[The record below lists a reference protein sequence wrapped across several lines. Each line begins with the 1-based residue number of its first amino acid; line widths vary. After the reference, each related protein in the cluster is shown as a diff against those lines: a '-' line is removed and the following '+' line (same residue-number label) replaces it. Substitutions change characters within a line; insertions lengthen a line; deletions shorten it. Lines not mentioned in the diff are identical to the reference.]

1 MRNRSQRD
9 KRRMDTNAGNVQKND
24 VSREK
29 LSSRQQVHTDI
40 QRDRNFVK
48 SLNGEI
54 IARLFALNLTDKV
67 MRKSDHL
74 RQLRG
79 SQAFF
84 LPVFSD
90 IAPYCVIYRI
100 MPGMLPHG
108 YHRVDYTQSHGVCM
122 LGVASHF
129 PCFLA

>member
-9 KRRMDTNAGNVQKND
+9 KHRMNTNAGNVQKNG

-48 SLNGEI
+48 GFDGEI
-54 IARLFALNLTDKV
+54 VSRLFALNLTDKV

-79 SQAFF
+79 GQALFF
-84 LPVFSD
+84 PVFSY
-90 IAPYCVIYRI
+90 IAPYRVIYRI
-100 MPGMLPHG
+100 MPRMLPHG
-108 YHRVDYTQSHGVCM
+108 YHHVDYTQSRRVCM
-122 LGVASHF
+122 LGIASHF